1 MRVVCSCSFPE
12 TLPGL
17 ISLTSRTRPYRSLPF
32 SNSVPLV
39 SGPHTLWV
47 CLLAPRPLLCGCLV
61 PSAP

>member
-39 SGPHTLWV
+39 AETKWPAKLKIFIICPFVESFY
-47 CLLAPRPLLCGCLV
+47 PL
-61 PSAP
+61 P